1 MVVRI
6 RWAYGENFEW
16 VNVGLSKILRFL
28 LSEILNGEELCLHT
42 RCGSINRYVSKSMT
56 RKIQE
61 CYHPKAVMIII

>member
-28 LSEILNGEELCLHT
+28 LSEILNG
-42 RCGSINRYVSKSMT
+42 
-56 RKIQE
+56 
-61 CYHPKAVMIII
+61 